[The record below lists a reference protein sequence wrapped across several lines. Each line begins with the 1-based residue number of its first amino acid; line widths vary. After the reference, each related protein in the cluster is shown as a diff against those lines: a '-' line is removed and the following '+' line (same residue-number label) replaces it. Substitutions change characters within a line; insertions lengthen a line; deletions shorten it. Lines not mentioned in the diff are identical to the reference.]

1 MVYGRKT
8 LKELDLKEG
17 DEITFNARVGSYKK
31 GYIYKTTDYKLNY
44 MSKIE
49 VKPVDRE
56 LNEGEITSK
65 TEPSFQELWQAQ
77 NRARIKEYFNQDF

>member
-1 MVYGRKT
+1 
-8 LKELDLKEG
+8 
-17 DEITFNARVGSYKK
+17 
-31 GYIYKTTDYKLNY
+31 

-77 NRARIKEYFNQDF
+77 KRARIKEYFNQDF